1 MPLPS
6 YLLRRGAIYYWRR
19 RLPRAGDDD
28 RKARHLLLSLAT
40 SDLARARLLAA
51 HLNVVAEEIFGNA
64 AMLNA
69 QQINDVFRNVLQTH
83 VDKLDRVVATE
94 SVAADFDWRDSVR
107 IDERWHWVYRLLG
120 MRGSNTEVDENAA
133 ALMRTAEYSEEDI
146 FAVALLLQQLR
157 RQKMVP
163 TPSSKL
169 QALLAAVGADPTDAN
184 IGAAQQVY
192 FRALSEASAINAQRQ
207 REGRPEDQA
216 RAKAILMQE
225 AARVMERPAD
235 DGSPTAPAPAPQ
247 NSLAQTQVVV
257 STPALRPSAVE
268 DHPVWHAGEK
278 LIAHNKKNNIWRDK
292 GQKQAGQTHRML
304 VLLLLEREVYSIE
317 ALQQADFS
325 AYRDLLGELA
335 KSYGKSEKDH
345 TRTLDELRGIGKSK
359 PPHLRGLLAGT
370 VNRHMSALATL
381 VGSMRDRGLPVK
393 TDIDPGR
400 LRVKKVERSRVLTQ
414 PANLKRV
421 NIMMHLPP
429 LTGCAS
435 AENPFVSGEHAFHCA
450 NYFVPMLMHYQGGRR
465 EELCGFR
472 VAEII
477 LDAPI
482 PYFELVR
489 NAYRDLKTLASD
501 RAFPIHPELLRLG
514 FDLYVKA
521 IDELGYDLLFPEL
534 RWGDSKMPL
543 GDRFYK
549 NFKTGLRLIR
559 QTEIDDKPLEPGET
573 KSGKRNR
580 TEQPFKFRQIRKAFG
595 AQLKK
600 KGIHSE
606 ERADL
611 MGHTGRNVN
620 EEIYVDPIE
629 LERAL
634 ELMKEIPN
642 VTSHLEPRPVNLLP
656 WVRDNLPPPD
666 ARGRERRKRLKS
678 G

>member
-69 QQINDVFRNVLQTH
+69 QQINDVFHNVLQTH
-83 VDKLDRVVATE
+83 VDKLDRVVAAE

-163 TPSSKL
+163 TPSAKL
-169 QALLAAVGADPTDAN
+169 QAVLAAVGADPTDAN

-268 DHPVWHAGEK
+268 DHPVWRAGEK

-292 GQKQAGQTHRML
+292 GQKQAGQTYRML
-304 VLLLLEREVYSIE
+304 VLLLLERKVYSIE

-345 TRTLDELRGIGKSK
+345 TRTLDKLRDIGKSK
-359 PPHLRGLLAGT
+359 PPHLCGLKAGT

-393 TDIDPGR
+393 PDIDPGR
-400 LRVKKVERSRVLTQ
+400 LRVKKAERNRVLTQ
-414 PANLKRV
+414 PANLERI

-435 AENPFVSGEHAFHCA
+435 AEKPFVSGEHAFHCA
-450 NYFVPMLMHYQGGRR
+450 NYFVPLLMHYVGGRR

-482 PYFELVR
+482 PYFELVP
-489 NAYRDLKTLASD
+489 NAYRSLKTLASD
-501 RAFPIHPELLRLG
+501 RALPIHPEILRLN
-514 FDLYVKA
+514 FEAYVKA
-521 IDELGYDLLFPEL
+521 IEDLGYDLLFPEL
-534 RWGDSKMPL
+534 RWGNSTMPL

-549 NFKTGLRLIR
+549 NFKNGLTLIR
-559 QTEIDDKPLEPGET
+559 NANVD
-573 KSGKRNR
+573 GKNDEEDEARSAKKNR
-580 TEQPFKFRQIRKAFG
+580 IVQPFKFRQIRKAFG
-595 AQLKK
+595 ARLKK
-600 KGIHSE
+600 KGVHSE

-611 MGHTGRNVN
+611 MGHTGSNVN
-620 EEIYVDPIE
+620 EEVYADPTE
-629 LERAL
+629 LQRML
-634 ELMKEIPN
+634 ELMQKIPN
-642 VTSHLEPRPVNLLP
+642 VTSHLEPRSVNLLP
-656 WVRDNLPPPD
+656 WVRDKLAPPD
-666 ARGRERRKRLKS
+666 ARGRERRKHLKGS
-678 G
+678 